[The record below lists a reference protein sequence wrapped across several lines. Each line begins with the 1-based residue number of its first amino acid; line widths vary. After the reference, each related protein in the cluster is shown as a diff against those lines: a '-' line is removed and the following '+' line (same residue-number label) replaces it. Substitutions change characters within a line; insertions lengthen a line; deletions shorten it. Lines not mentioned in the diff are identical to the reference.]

1 MQPEPQPQ
9 VRLSELASQH
19 AHLFERLAE
28 LDEGSPQHQALRDE
42 LVTLHLPLVH
52 YLARRFAGRNEP
64 MPDLVQ
70 VGTIGLIKAVDRF
83 DPGRGLAFSTFA
95 TPTILGEI
103 KRYFR
108 DSGWLIHVPRRAQE
122 LQTSLT
128 TARAQLSQELQRS
141 PTVAEVAA
149 RLNISSDEVVDAL
162 EAGRAYSGLSLDS
175 ITEAG
180 TGRPDHPVL
189 SQVDEDLDR
198 AELRAVLVPALE
210 ELSERDRTI
219 VGLRFFDGKSQTD
232 IADIVGLSQMQV
244 SRILARSLSVLRTR
258 LSGRASPD

>member
-1 MQPEPQPQ
+1 VPESEPQ
-9 VRLSELASQH
+9 VKLSDLSAKH
-19 AHLFERLAE
+19 AHLFEDLATLPPE
-28 LDEGSPQHQALRDE
+28 SPAWQTLRDE

-83 DPGRGLAFSTFA
+83 DASRGLAFSTFA

-128 TARAQLSQELQRS
+128 AARAALSQELQRS
-141 PTVAEVAA
+141 PTVAEVAD
-149 RLNISSDEVVDAL
+149 RLQISPDEVVDAL

-189 SQVDEDLDR
+189 SQTDEDLDR

-210 ELSERDRTI
+210 QLSERDRTI
-219 VGLRFFDGKSQTD
+219 VALRFFDGKSQTD
-232 IADIVGLSQMQV
+232 IAAIVGLSQMQV
-244 SRILARSLSVLRTR
+244 SRILARSLTVLRSR
-258 LSGRASPD
+258 LQADPEDQ

>member
-1 MQPEPQPQ
+1 VQPDPKPQ
-9 VRLSELASQH
+9 VKLSELAAQH
-19 AHLFERLAE
+19 AHLFVKLAE
-28 LDEGSPQHQALRDE
+28 LEPDSAARNALRDE

-70 VGTIGLIKAVDRF
+70 VGTIGLIKAIDRF
-83 DPGRGLAFSTFA
+83 DAERGLAFSTFA

-128 TARAQLSQELQRS
+128 SARAALSQELQRS
-141 PTVAEVAA
+141 PTVAEVAQ
-149 RLNISSDEVVDAL
+149 RLRISEDEVVDAL

-189 SQVDEDLDR
+189 SQIDEDLGR

-210 ELSERDRTI
+210 ELSERDRRI
-219 VGLRFFDGKSQTD
+219 VALRFFEGKSQTD
-232 IADIVGLSQMQV
+232 ISEIIGLSQMQV
-244 SRILARSLSVLRTR
+244 SRILARSLIVLRAQLT
-258 LSGRASPD
+258 GRVQP